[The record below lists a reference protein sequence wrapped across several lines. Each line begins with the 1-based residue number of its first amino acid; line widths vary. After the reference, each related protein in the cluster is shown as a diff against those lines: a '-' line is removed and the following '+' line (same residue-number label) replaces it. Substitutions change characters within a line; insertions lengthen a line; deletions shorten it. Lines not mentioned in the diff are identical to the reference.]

1 MGQDTRVHMLELSYT
16 RGKQLRLVFHNQFLK
31 SLLPL
36 NPGPQT
42 RATFDPV
49 ELGWDQWGPE
59 HTRAVSAPDY
69 SHATWSA
76 YGSRVIPAR
85 PAYYGPGTMSMAIF
99 DFNVHPK
106 RQSDPTSAIPT
117 PDDRVYT
124 VVQTRDRI
132 EPEDLFEDA
141 VETSLPYAMTVRN
154 AMPSIAGYFS
164 FHIDHE
170 VLLGMKFQWDGE
182 GHLDSDVYIF

>member
-1 MGQDTRVHMLELSYT
+1 
-16 RGKQLRLVFHNQFLK
+16 
-31 SLLPL
+31 
-36 NPGPQT
+36 
-42 RATFDPV
+42 
-49 ELGWDQWGPE
+49 
-59 HTRAVSAPDY
+59 
-69 SHATWSA
+69 
-76 YGSRVIPAR
+76 
-85 PAYYGPGTMSMAIF
+85 MSMAIF

-170 VLLGMKFQWDGE
+170 VLLCMKFQVSPPYRGRRWAADIASQWDGE